1 MISQHLIN
9 NSGGYNEYI
18 NLKELFKFSSNNYFI
33 FYLNDIYNELS
44 FRIPKEIKTK
54 EKKVIIPTGLTDIIF
69 SEYLN
74 FQFYICDKL
83 FKCLE
88 KQKDGFLHKQDFVN
102 GIYNLYLGSFNDCA
116 QIIFSLFDFNHDGII
131 NKDDM
136 KLLLSYIPQI
146 DNEYKKQIQFLK
158 GLDKIIE
165 ETFDG
170 EKELLFKE
178 YLNSLKNKNS
188 ESFLQLMIYFY
199 KNKPFDIETIS
210 LYQFKRKQV
219 SKNHFNF
226 QSKLN
231 FSPNRN
237 ELKNQKEKKLFQS
250 LRKNRKSTSNDYNK
264 SSLTNISSK
273 YINHQNSTKQLP
285 IPITLFKENQTSS
298 SSSSLN
304 ILKKSSSKP
313 FFLKKTLSNKNSP
326 NEINPIYKKVNNFP
340 IGKSVLL
347 QNLKNKRKSKGE
359 STSNNSKDSSS
370 NLPLLSQSPNLSNNT
385 NPKSNRVKYK
395 LSPVFKVFSKFSP
408 PTVSHNIENEP
419 EEPPEFFL
427 CDDDNNCDDFKLEIQ
442 EDDKNDNLE
451 NDKKNNDNEEKKNF
465 SKKLDSYRKFKAS
478 LPKFNFNLEDYVF
491 KYDDSKIS
499 VLKKYF
505 CAVKDC
511 DLLFFSSNLKN
522 ELNLIINIKGA
533 YIKKGENIIVAKE
546 IYYTLIII
554 FSNNK
559 KKYLYFLNDI
569 IRNKWFNK
577 LKDNNNNYDFNEFY
591 ILNEQIGEGY
601 FGKVQK
607 GINKNTRK
615 EVAVKVINKSKL
627 SYKNY
632 KLIHHEMN
640 IMKLLNHPHI
650 VSLEDYFE
658 DDEYIYIVM
667 NYLSGGDLLEYIEKK
682 DELISEKEAAKIIKE
697 IAKGIKYM
705 HLFGLVHRDLKPE
718 NIVFENKN
726 DIESL
731 KIIDFGLTK
740 TLASQE
746 KTNEAIGTLT
756 YLAPEVFSHKPYDNK
771 IDIWSIGIILF
782 FLLSGCLPFDDEN
795 NDENI
800 IGKKVVF
807 SQQEYPKEYFGN
819 RNINCLKLIDKCL
832 EKKPE
837 KRISI
842 DEFLKNDWVNR
853 ASN

>member
-1 MISQHLIN
+1 MTDHHLIN

-18 NLKELFKFSSNNYFI
+18 NLKETFKFSSNNYLI
-33 FYLNDIYNELS
+33 FYLNDIYNDLS
-44 FRIPKEIKTK
+44 FRIPKEIKIK
-54 EKKVIIPTGLTDIIF
+54 NKKVITPTGLTDIIF

-74 FQFYICDKL
+74 LNLYICEKL
-83 FKCLE
+83 FNSLE

-102 GIYNLYLGSFNDCA
+102 GLYNLYLGSFNDCA

-146 DNEYKKQIQFLK
+146 DNEYKKQIQLLK
-158 GLDKIIE
+158 KLDKIIE

-170 EKELLFKE
+170 ENELLFKE
-178 YLNSLKNKNS
+178 YLNSLKSKNS

-199 KNKPFDIETIS
+199 KNKPFDIETIN
-210 LYQFKRKQV
+210 LYQFKKKQI
-219 SKNHFNF
+219 SKNHFNL
-226 QSKLN
+226 QSKLSN
-231 FSPNRN
+231 FSPNR
-237 ELKNQKEKKLFQS
+237 KDSIGQKEKKLFQT

-264 SSLTNISSK
+264 SSLTNISNK
-273 YINHQNSTKQLP
+273 YLNQYHSTKKLP
-285 IPITLFKENQTSS
+285 NPITLFKEKQNT

-304 ILKKSSSKP
+304 ILKKTNSKP
-313 FFLKKTLSNKNSP
+313 FLLKKTSSNKNSP
-326 NEINPIYKKVNNFP
+326 LEINQNFKKINNFP
-340 IGKSVLL
+340 IGKSVLH
-347 QNLKNKRKSKGE
+347 QNLKNKRKSIGE
-359 STSNNSKDSSS
+359 STTNNSKDSST
-370 NLPLLSQSPNLSNNT
+370 NLPLLSNSPNLSNNT
-385 NPKSNRVKYK
+385 NQKSNKLKYK
-395 LSPVFKVFSKFSP
+395 LSPVFKIFPKFSP
-408 PTVSHNIENEP
+408 PTISHNIENET
-419 EEPPEFFL
+419 EEPPEFCL
-427 CDDDNNCDDFKLEIQ
+427 YDDDNNNDEFKLEFQ
-442 EDDKNDNLE
+442 EVEKNDNFNIE
-451 NDKKNNDNEEKKNF
+451 NKTDEEKKNI

-478 LPKFNFNLEDYVF
+478 LPKFNFNLEDYLF
-491 KYDDSKIS
+491 KYDDDLNIQII
-499 VLKKYF
+499 KKYF

-533 YIKKGENIIVAKE
+533 YIKKGENIMVAKE
-546 IYYTLIII
+546 TYYTLIII

-559 KKYLYFLNDI
+559 KRYLYFLSDI
-569 IRNKWFNK
+569 TRNKWFNK
-577 LKDNNNNYDFNEFY
+577 LKDNNKNYDFNEFY
-591 ILNEQIGEGY
+591 ILKEQIGEGY

-615 EVAVKVINKSKL
+615 DVAVKVINKSKL

-705 HLFGLVHRDLKPE
+705 NLFGLVHRDLKPE
-718 NIVFENKN
+718 NIVFENKD
-726 DIESL
+726 DIKSL

-740 TLASQE
+740 TLARQE

-756 YLAPEVFSHKPYDNK
+756 YLAPEVFSHKPYNNK

-795 NDENI
+795 NDENV

-807 SQQEYPKEYFGN
+807 SQQEYPKEYFGT

-842 DEFLKNDWVNR
+842 DEFLNNEWVNR